1 MRAPLLPHC
10 HRSPSP
16 LHSRTSKTKRSSAVA
31 AAAGMGGGSGRE
43 GDWECGGCRN
53 RNYAFRSLCN
63 RCKQPRLLV
72 DTKTPADS
80 KWLPRIGDWICTGC
94 SNNNYASREKCKK
107 CSQSKEEGALP
118 AVAMPGVSL
127 PTYAQCFAGVQELHQ
142 SKINFGIT
150 RNPVIHSFPP
160 SSDWSYG
167 GPDIYGLQ
175 SAPSWSLNGS
185 SGSEYSYPSN
195 RKQLPVVP
203 KGWRDGDWICNCGF
217 HNYSSRTQCK
227 KCNAPVLS
235 GVTSSAPSS
244 AVSALRTKRLASEEL
259 VTDWDNKR
267 LNAGDIDSHFLGFK
281 QPVASSYDQTLG
293 MYAKYSSL
301 LTPSMEVNAQ
311 SAQRAVPTLLG
322 KGYHEIA
329 LTGWICITAATRSL
343 VVSYIL
349 KLVDFVWNILAILE
363 NFMKAKQWREGDW
376 MCSKCNN
383 HNFSSRSYCNRCKTQ
398 KEVAVHSGG
407 VG

>member
-1 MRAPLLPHC
+1 
-10 HRSPSP
+10 
-16 LHSRTSKTKRSSAVA
+16 
-31 AAAGMGGGSGRE
+31 MGGGGGRE

-72 DTKTPADS
+72 DTMTPPDS
-80 KWLPRIGDWICTGC
+80 KWLPRVGDWICTGC

-118 AVAMPGVSL
+118 AIAMPGVSL
-127 PTYAQCFAGVQELHQ
+127 STYAQCFAGVQGLHG
-142 SKINFGIT
+142 SKMNFGIT
-150 RNPVIHSFPP
+150 SNSAIHSFPP

-167 GPDIYGLQ
+167 GPDGYGLQ
-175 SAPSWSLNGS
+175 SAPSWSLNDS
-185 SGSEYSYPSN
+185 SGSEYSYASN

-203 KGWRDGDWICNCGF
+203 KGWRDGDWICDCGF

-235 GVTSSAPSS
+235 GVTSSALGS
-244 AVSALRTKRLASEEL
+244 AVSALRTKRLGSEEL
-259 VTDWDNKR
+259 VTDWDDRR
-267 LNAGDIDSHFLGFK
+267 LNAGDIDSHCLTSEQQHSYQGFK
-281 QPVASSYDQTLG
+281 EPVVSSYDQTLE

-301 LTPSMEVNAQ
+301 LAPSMEVNAE

-322 KGYHEIA
+322 KG
-329 LTGWICITAATRSL
+329 
-343 VVSYIL
+343 
-349 KLVDFVWNILAILE
+349 
-363 NFMKAKQWREGDW
+363 AKQWREGDW
-376 MCSKCNN
+376 MCSKCDN
-383 HNFSSRSYCNRCKTQ
+383 HNFSSHSFCNRCKTL

-407 VG
+407 VGSID

>member
-1 MRAPLLPHC
+1 
-10 HRSPSP
+10 
-16 LHSRTSKTKRSSAVA
+16 
-31 AAAGMGGGSGRE
+31 MGGGGGRE

-72 DTKTPADS
+72 DTMTPPDS
-80 KWLPRIGDWICTGC
+80 KWLPRVGDWICTGC

-118 AVAMPGVSL
+118 AIAMPGVSL
-127 PTYAQCFAGVQELHQ
+127 STYAQCFAGVQGLHG
-142 SKINFGIT
+142 SKMNFGIT
-150 RNPVIHSFPP
+150 SNSAIHSFPP

-167 GPDIYGLQ
+167 GPDGYGLQ
-175 SAPSWSLNGS
+175 SAPSWSLNDS
-185 SGSEYSYPSN
+185 SGSEYSYASN

-203 KGWRDGDWICNCGF
+203 KGWRDGDWICDCGF

-235 GVTSSAPSS
+235 GVTSSALGS
-244 AVSALRTKRLASEEL
+244 AVSGTVYPALRTKRLGSEEL
-259 VTDWDNKR
+259 VTDWDDRR
-267 LNAGDIDSHFLGFK
+267 LNAGDIDSHCLTSEQQHSYQGFK
-281 QPVASSYDQTLG
+281 EPVVSSYDQTLE

-301 LTPSMEVNAQ
+301 LAPSMEVNAE

-322 KGYHEIA
+322 KG
-329 LTGWICITAATRSL
+329 
-343 VVSYIL
+343 
-349 KLVDFVWNILAILE
+349 
-363 NFMKAKQWREGDW
+363 AKQWREGDW
-376 MCSKCNN
+376 MCSKCDN
-383 HNFSSRSYCNRCKTQ
+383 HNFSSHSFCNRCKTL

-407 VG
+407 VGSID